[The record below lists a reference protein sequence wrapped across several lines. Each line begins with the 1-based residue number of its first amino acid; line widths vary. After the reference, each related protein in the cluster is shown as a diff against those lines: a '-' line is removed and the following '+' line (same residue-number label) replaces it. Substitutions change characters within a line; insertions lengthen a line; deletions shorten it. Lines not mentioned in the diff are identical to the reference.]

1 MSIELYGNCPNCGFK
16 EEAINLKTWGQ
27 CRRCFEL
34 DAEQDEKHD
43 RWLELKAQMTEEND
57 DDNIFR
63 DES

>member
-1 MSIELYGNCPNCGFK
+1 MQIELYGNCPNCGFK
-16 EEAINLKTWGQ
+16 EDIFKLNTWGQ
-27 CRRCFEL
+27 CRRCFEF

-43 RWLELKAQMTEEND
+43 RWLEQRQMNEEND